1 MSQVYF
7 STKKR
12 KVRNQN
18 NLVRLKGVSLLLGSL
33 RSFPPGKSRSQQ
45 SPTVWFGTGMQESPT
60 SNEKTSPRFLFTKNL
75 YAKYHYINLL
85 VIVLTGDRWS
95 NEMKLF
101 KVLNKRFLFFQ
112 QVSKYRLRE
121 LTGQTW

>member
-7 STKKR
+7 ATKKR

-45 SPTVWFGTGMQESPT
+45 SPTVCFGTDMQESPT
-60 SNEKTSPRFLFTKNL
+60 SNEKTSHFLFTKNL
-75 YAKYHYINLL
+75 YAKHHYINLL

-101 KVLNKRFLFFQ
+101 KVLNKGFFFFN
-112 QVSKYRLRE
+112 K
-121 LTGQTW
+121 